1 MIRVAVIVTALAG
14 SAHAE
19 RAPVVTLAGGLAL
32 RFSGHDVAAAE
43 RSDSPDVAG
52 DGRLTLSFED
62 RPIPLQAYGVVKV
75 EGRVV
80 PELFAGLLAGSQIG
94 EAYAGAGLRGELAF
108 GGEQVRITLYLAARA
123 LVIGEHR
130 DGVAEGALGGYVTL
144 RGGTRIGI
152 EEGVDLRPRD
162 HVGDGELD
170 IVPRVFVGWALR

>member
-1 MIRVAVIVTALAG
+1 MIRVAVLVAALAG
-14 SAHAE
+14 SARAE

-32 RFSGHDVAAAE
+32 RFSGHDLAAAD

-62 RPIPLQAYGVVKV
+62 RPIPLQAHGVVKV

-80 PELFAGLLAGSQIG
+80 PELFAGLLAGRQVG
-94 EAYAGAGLRGELAF
+94 EAYGGAGLRGELAF
-108 GGEQVRITLYLAARA
+108 GGEARITIYLAARA
-123 LVIGEHR
+123 LVTGEHR
-130 DGVAEGALGGYVTL
+130 DGVAEGAAGGYVTL

-170 IVPRVFVGWALR
+170 VMLRLFVGWAFR